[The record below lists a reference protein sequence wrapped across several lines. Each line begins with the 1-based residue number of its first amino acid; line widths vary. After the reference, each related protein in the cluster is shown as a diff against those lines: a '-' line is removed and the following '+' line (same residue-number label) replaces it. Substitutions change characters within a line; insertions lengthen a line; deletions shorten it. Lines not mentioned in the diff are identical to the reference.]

1 MQYKVHC
8 WFKQSNVRILYISI
22 IRKTQAFQ
30 TEYYVDQP
38 VPFSHNEAKAGK
50 KTLGSISLFHQVKL
64 CEPSDCRKAT
74 PV

>member
-1 MQYKVHC
+1 M
-8 WFKQSNVRILYISI
+8 YISS

-30 TEYYVDQP
+30 TEYYVDQLLKTSA
-38 VPFSHNEAKAGK
+38 FFTQRSKSRQ